1 VNYCFALHRPE
12 MKDLVTLFRQQIEWI
27 RPESYTADSDYL
39 NFVGMNK
46 SLFASVRDAVKT
58 LG

>member
-1 VNYCFALHRPE
+1 

-39 NFVGMNK
+39 NLVSMNK
-46 SLFASVRDAVKT
+46 SLFANVRDAVKA